1 MRIEWAHTGSGT
13 NNYSPITELSSSLGK
28 PLRKTKYSLYFFFTF
43 LFCIGVEPV
52 CKCSW
57 FQGDSKGTQP
67 YTYMCPL
74 YPKLPSGPGCHITPS
89 RGPHVIQQVLVKNQA
104 LIHHFCLFA
113 FILAMLR
120 HLQDLSSLTRD

>member
-28 PLRKTKYSLYFFFTF
+28 PLRKTKYSLYFFY
-43 LFCIGVEPV
+43 LFILYWGRASLQR
-52 CKCSW
+52 SW
-57 FQGDSKGTQP
+57 FQGDSRGTQP

-74 YPKLPSGPGCHITPS
+74 CPKLPSRPGGHITPS
-89 RGPHVIQQVLVKNQA
+89 RGPRVIQQVLVKNQA
-104 LIHHFCLFA
+104 LIHHFCLFV

-120 HLQDLSSLTRD
+120 RLQDLSSLTGD